1 MYVVGRANPPLNQEF
16 QIELRIVEMKVV
28 PTWSWIH
35 IPYLTIQIG
44 NPMAMIKSSCHLE
57 LSFWGRGGRVW
68 TCPVS
73 GPQKCDPP
81 TNSRGEYLSMTVLW
95 SKDRMVGGLTNHR
108 VRGHLWELL
117 SVKNFQPLLWWS
129 VIQKKCVNTF
139 PATFVVVIHLKEC
152 AKISSHF
159 CCLH

>member
-1 MYVVGRANPPLNQEF
+1 
-16 QIELRIVEMKVV
+16 MKVV

-35 IPYLTIQIG
+35 IHYPTIQIG

-57 LSFWGRGGRVW
+57 LSFWGRERGGGWGESGVW

-81 TNSRGEYLSMTVLW
+81 TSSRGEYLSMTVLW

-117 SVKNFQPLLWWS
+117 SVKFFQPLFVEVSQYKRS
-129 VIQKKCVNTF
+129 VLDFSSHFCGGLSHQKWRCKKF
-139 PATFVVVIHLKEC
+139 PATFVVKEC
-152 AKISSHF
+152 VKFSSHF